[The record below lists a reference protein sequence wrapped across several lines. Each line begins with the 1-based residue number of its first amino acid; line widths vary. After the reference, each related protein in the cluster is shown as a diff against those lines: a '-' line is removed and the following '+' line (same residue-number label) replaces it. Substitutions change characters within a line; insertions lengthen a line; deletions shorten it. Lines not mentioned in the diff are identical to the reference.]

1 MTIIIIAYLL
11 GSIPF
16 GLLLAK
22 LKGIDLRK
30 GGSGN
35 IGATN
40 ALRLG
45 GRAIGV
51 STLLLDI
58 AKGALAVCIAEK
70 CDHNMI
76 NWAALSV
83 VLGHVYPVWLRFKGG
98 KGVATA
104 AGAILFL
111 NWQVCVIA
119 VATWIVS
126 FKVSKISSLSAIVAC
141 LCAGISIIWLVPII
155 EQQFTIAIILALIV
169 WRHHDNIKR
178 LLSGEELIFK
188 AKHK

>member
-1 MTIIIIAYLL
+1 MILLIAYLL

-45 GRAIGV
+45 GKALGIG
-51 STLLLDI
+51 TLVLDLL
-58 AKGALAVCIAEK
+58 KGSLAVFIAS
-70 CDHNMI
+70 HYNPS
-76 NWAALSV
+76 LSELAGLIAV
-83 VLGHVYPVWLRFKGG
+83 IGHMFPVWLAFKGG

-104 AGAILFL
+104 LGAILVL
-111 NWQVCVIA
+111 NFKVVIIAVIA
-119 VATWIVS
+119 WGITFWR
-126 FKVSKISSLSAIVAC
+126 SKISSLSSLVGCMIG
-141 LCAGISIIWLVPII
+141 GISCVWLADHL
-155 EQQFTIAIILALIV
+155 EQRLVIFAILSLIV
-169 WRHHDNIKR
+169 LRHRENIKR
-178 LLSGEELIFK
+178 LLSGEERALK
-188 AKHK
+188 R